1 MNSKNLHGRTSRY
14 EGCTVM
20 GVLSVSAFLTDAVTL
35 IHGPDG
41 CTHINTS
48 LLYSTLAEHDIFRIP
63 EIVSTGLGEDEI
75 IFGGEDA
82 LEDALTTVCGNDP
95 AAVVV
100 ASTCVSETIGDDV
113 AGICSQ
119 SWDVPVIYVPS
130 SGFLGGTFTDG
141 YTSTLTA
148 LSSFIA
154 PPSCW
159 KKNTGTVNIVGE
171 KNLEFEAEDNFQ
183 EVSRILGLLGLDVN
197 IRYVRD
203 ITVEDIGIFGDAEL
217 NLFREDKYGILG
229 RHFDAFTG
237 IPSLPEFPVGLSA
250 TLDFIRDVG
259 RLTGRDTTDA
269 VSAEEEQLAGLTD
282 EFSDLRGEYVTFD
295 SFGFQS
301 AEMEMFTEVA
311 EAVGIRVSEEG
322 TVIPIPFCMPVGT
335 LGLRRMLRQ
344 WRRFIDG

>member
-1 MNSKNLHGRTSRY
+1 
-14 EGCTVM
+14 M

-41 CTHINTS
+41 CVHINTS
-48 LLYSTLAEHDIFRIP
+48 LLYTTLAEHDIFRIP
-63 EIVSTGLGEDEI
+63 EIVSTGLGENEI

-82 LEDALTTVCGNDP
+82 LHNALTAACDDDP

-113 AGICSQ
+113 AGICSLP
-119 SWDVPVIYVPS
+119 WDCPVIYVPS

-141 YTSTLTA
+141 YTSTLTT
-148 LSSFIA
+148 LSSFIT
-154 PPSCW
+154 PGVKDS
-159 KKNTGTVNIVGE
+159 GLVNIVGE

-183 EVSRILGLLGLDVN
+183 EVSRILGMLDLDVN

-203 ITVEDIGIFGDAEL
+203 ITVADIGRFGDAGL
-217 NLFREDKYGILG
+217 NLFREDTYGILG
-229 RHFDAFTG
+229 RHFNACTG

-250 TLDFIRDVG
+250 TLQFIGDAG

-269 VSAEEEQLAGLTD
+269 VRIEEEQQAALTD
-282 EFSDLRGEYVTFD
+282 EFSDLAGEYVTFD

-301 AEMEMFTEVA
+301 AEVEMFAEVA

>member
-1 MNSKNLHGRTSRY
+1 
-14 EGCTVM
+14 M

-48 LLYSTLAEHDIFRIP
+48 LLYTTLAEHDVFRIP
-63 EIVSTGLGEDEI
+63 EIVSSGLGEDEV

-82 LEDALTTVCGNDP
+82 LHDALTAVCADDP

-113 AGICSQ
+113 AGICSRQ
-119 SWDVPVIYVPS
+119 WDCPVIYVPS
-130 SGFLGGTFTDG
+130 SGFLGGTFNDG

-148 LSSFIA
+148 LSSFIR
-154 PPSCW
+154 PGKRDPD
-159 KKNTGTVNIVGE
+159 KVNIIGE
-171 KNLEFEAEDNFQ
+171 KNLEFEVDDNFQ
-183 EVSRILGLLGLDVN
+183 EVSRILGMLDLDVN

-203 ITVEDIGIFGDAEL
+203 ITVENIGRFGDAGL
-217 NLFREDKYGILG
+217 NLFREDTNGILG
-229 RHFDAFTG
+229 RHFDACTG
-237 IPSLPEFPVGLSA
+237 IPSIPEFPVGLSA
-250 TLDFIRDVG
+250 TLAFIRETG
-259 RLTGRDTTDA
+259 RLTGRDFTDA
-269 VSAEEEQLAGLTD
+269 VRAEEEQQAALTD
-282 EFSDLRGEYVTFD
+282 EFSDLSGAYVTFD

-301 AEMEMFTEVA
+301 AGMEMFTEVA
-311 EAVGIRVSEEG
+311 DAVGVKVAPEG

-344 WRRFIDG
+344 WRRFING

>member
-1 MNSKNLHGRTSRY
+1 MNSKNLHGRTSRF

-48 LLYSTLAEHDIFRIP
+48 LLHTTLAEHDIFRIP

-82 LEDALTTVCGNDP
+82 LHDALTAVCGEDP

-119 SWDVPVIYVPS
+119 PWDCPVIYVPS

-148 LSSFIA
+148 LSSFI
-154 PPSCW
+154 PSPSPAGR
-159 KKNTGTVNIVGE
+159 NRGTVNIIGE

-183 EVSRILGLLGLDVN
+183 EVSRILGMLGLEVN

-203 ITVEDIGIFGDAEL
+203 ITVADIERFGDAGL
-217 NLFREDKYGILG
+217 TLFREDTSGILG
-229 RHFDAFTG
+229 RHFNACTG
-237 IPSLPEFPVGLSA
+237 IPSLPEFPVGLTA
-250 TLDFIRDVG
+250 TLQFIRDAA
-259 RLTGRDTTDA
+259 RLTGRDSTEA
-269 VSAEEEQLAGLTD
+269 VHAEEERQAALAD
-282 EFSDLRGEYVTFD
+282 EFSDLAGEYVTFD

-301 AEMEMFTEVA
+301 AEMDMFAEVA
-311 EAVGIRVSEEG
+311 EAVGIRVAEEG

>member
-1 MNSKNLHGRTSRY
+1 
-14 EGCTVM
+14 M

-48 LLYSTLAEHDIFRIP
+48 LLYTTLAEHDVFRIP
-63 EIVSTGLGEDEI
+63 EIVSTGLGEDEV

-82 LEDALTTVCGNDP
+82 LHDALTDICSDDP

-119 SWDVPVIYVPS
+119 SWDCPVIYVPS

-141 YTSTLTA
+141 YTNTLTA
-148 LSSFIA
+148 ISSFIR
-154 PPSCW
+154 PGKQDP
-159 KKNTGTVNIVGE
+159 NIVNIIGE
-171 KNLEFEAEDNFQ
+171 KNLEFEVEDNFQ
-183 EVSRILGLLGLDVN
+183 EVSRILGMLDLEVN
-197 IRYVRD
+197 VRYVRD
-203 ITVEDIGIFGDAEL
+203 ITVEECAKFGDAGL
-217 NLFREDKYGILG
+217 NLFREDTNGILG
-229 RHFDAFTG
+229 RHFDACTG

-250 TLDFIRDVG
+250 TLSFIRDVG
-259 RLTGRDTTDA
+259 RLTGRDATD
-269 VSAEEEQLAGLTD
+269 VVRAEEEQQAALAD
-282 EFSDLRGEYVTFD
+282 EFSDLAGEYVTFD

-301 AEMEMFTEVA
+301 AEVEMFAEVA
-311 EAVGIRVSEEG
+311 EAVGIRVSPEG

>member
-1 MNSKNLHGRTSRY
+1 
-14 EGCTVM
+14 M

-35 IHGPDG
+35 VHGPDG

-63 EIVSTGLGEDEI
+63 SIVSTGLGENEI

-82 LEDALTTVCGNDP
+82 LHDALTAVCNDDP
-95 AAVVV
+95 AAVIV

-119 SWDVPVIYVPS
+119 PWDCPVIHVPS

-141 YTSTLTA
+141 YTSALTS
-148 LSSFIA
+148 LTSFIT
-154 PPSCW
+154 PGKQDPGS
-159 KKNTGTVNIVGE
+159 VNIVGE
-171 KNLEFEAEDNFQ
+171 KNLEFEAEDNFR
-183 EVSRILGLLGLDVN
+183 EVSRILDLLDLEVN

-203 ITVEDIGIFGDAEL
+203 ITVADIERFGDAGL
-217 NLFREDKYGILG
+217 TIFREDLDGRLG
-229 RHFDAFTG
+229 RYFHARTG

-250 TLDFIRDVG
+250 TLAFIREVG
-259 RLTGRDTTDA
+259 RLTNRDSTQA
-269 VSAEEEQLAGLTD
+269 VCAEEERQAALAD
-282 EFSDLRGEYVTFD
+282 EFSDLAGEYMTFD

-301 AEMEMFTEVA
+301 AEIKMFTEVA
-311 EAVGIRVSEEG
+311 ETVGIRVAAEG

-335 LGLRRMLRQ
+335 LGLQRMLRQ

>member
-1 MNSKNLHGRTSRY
+1 MNSKNLHSRTSRY

-41 CTHINTS
+41 CAHINTS

-82 LEDALTTVCGNDP
+82 LEDALATVCGDDP

-119 SWDVPVIYVPS
+119 SWDCPVVYVPS
-130 SGFLGGTFTDG
+130 SGFLGGTFVDG

-148 LSSFIA
+148 LSSFIT
-154 PPSCW
+154 PPKPGEQNPC
-159 KKNTGTVNIVGE
+159 KVNIIGE

-183 EVSRILGLLGLDVN
+183 EVSRILGMLGLDVN

-203 ITVEDIGIFGDAEL
+203 ITVEDISRFGDAGL
-217 NLFREDKYGILG
+217 NLFREDKFGILG
-229 RHFDAFTG
+229 QHFNACTG

-250 TLDFIRDVG
+250 TLDFIRDAG
-259 RLTGRDTTDA
+259 RLTGRDTTD
-269 VSAEEEQLAGLTD
+269 VVRAEEEQQSSLTD
-282 EFSDLRGEYVTFD
+282 EFSDLAGEYVTFD

-301 AEMEMFTEVA
+301 AEMEMFAEVA
-311 EAVGIRVSEEG
+311 EAVGIRVSAEG

>member
-1 MNSKNLHGRTSRY
+1 MNLKSLPGRTSRF

-41 CTHINTS
+41 CSHINAS
-48 LLYSTLAEHDIFRIP
+48 LLHTTLAEHDIFRIP
-63 EIVSTGLGEDEI
+63 EIVSTGLGENEI

-82 LEDALTTVCGNDP
+82 LQEVLTDVCADDP

-119 SWDVPVIYVPS
+119 PWDCPVIYVPS
-130 SGFLGGTFTDG
+130 SGFLGGTFVDG
-141 YTSTLTA
+141 YTGTLTA
-148 LSSFIA
+148 LSSFIT
-154 PPSCW
+154 PGEQNPG
-159 KKNTGTVNIVGE
+159 KVNIIGE

-183 EVSRILGLLGLDVN
+183 EVSRLLGMLDLDVN

-203 ITVEDIGIFGDAEL
+203 ITVEDIGKFGDAGL
-217 NLFREDKYGILG
+217 NLFREDKCGVLG
-229 RHFDAFTG
+229 RHFDACTG

-250 TLDFIRDVG
+250 TLQFIRDAG

-269 VSAEEEQLAGLTD
+269 VRAEEEQQAGLAD
-282 EFSDLRGEYVTFD
+282 EFSDLAGEYVTFD

-301 AEMEMFTEVA
+301 AEMDMFAEVA
-311 EAVGIRVSEEG
+311 KAVGIRVSEEG

-344 WRRFIDG
+344 WRRFING

>member
-1 MNSKNLHGRTSRY
+1 
-14 EGCTVM
+14 M

-48 LLYSTLAEHDIFRIP
+48 LLYTTLAEHDVFRIP
-63 EIVSTGLGEDEI
+63 EIVSTGLGEDEV

-82 LEDALTTVCGNDP
+82 LHDALTTVCADDP

-113 AGICSQ
+113 EGICSQ
-119 SWDVPVIYVPS
+119 SWDCPVIYVPS

-141 YTSTLTA
+141 YTSTLAA
-148 LSSFIA
+148 LSSFIT
-154 PPSCW
+154 PGVGDPG
-159 KKNTGTVNIVGE
+159 KVNIIGE
-171 KNLEFEAEDNFQ
+171 KNLEFEVEDNFQ
-183 EVSRILGLLGLDVN
+183 EVSRLLAMLGLEVN
-197 IRYVRD
+197 IRYARD
-203 ITVEDIGIFGDAEL
+203 ITVDEIGRFGDAGL
-217 NLFREDKYGILG
+217 NIFREDTDGVLG
-229 RHFDAFTG
+229 RHFDALTG

-250 TLDFIRDVG
+250 TLSFIRDAG

-269 VSAEEEQLAGLTD
+269 VRAEEERQAALTE
-282 EFSDLRGEYVTFD
+282 EFSDLAGTYVTFD

-301 AEMEMFTEVA
+301 AGMEMFAEVA
-311 EAVGIRVSEEG
+311 NAVGIHVAPEG

-335 LGLRRMLRQ
+335 LGLQRMLRQ
-344 WRRFIDG
+344 WRRFING

>member
-1 MNSKNLHGRTSRY
+1 
-14 EGCTVM
+14 M

-41 CTHINTS
+41 CSHINTS
-48 LLYSTLAEHDIFRIP
+48 LLHTTLAEHDIFRIP
-63 EIVSTGLGEDEI
+63 EIISSGLSEDEI

-82 LEDALTTVCGNDP
+82 LHDALGAACADDP
-95 AAVVV
+95 AVVVV

-113 AGICSQ
+113 AGICSE
-119 SWDVPVIYVPS
+119 SWDCPVIYVPS

-148 LSSFIA
+148 LSSFITPA
-154 PPSCW
+154 RPGEQDP
-159 KKNTGTVNIVGE
+159 GIVNIVGE
-171 KNLEFEAEDNFQ
+171 KNLEFEAEDNYQ
-183 EVSRILGLLGLDVN
+183 EVFRILGMLGLDVN

-203 ITVEDIGIFGDAEL
+203 ISAADIGKFGNAGL
-217 NLFREDKYGILG
+217 NLFREDTYGILG
-229 RHFDAFTG
+229 RHFNACTG

-250 TLDFIRDVG
+250 TLQFIRDAG
-259 RLTGRDTTDA
+259 RLTGRETTDA
-269 VSAEEEQLAGLTD
+269 VSSEEEQQAGLAD
-282 EFSDLRGEYVTFD
+282 EFSDLAGEYVTFD

-301 AEMEMFTEVA
+301 AEMDMFAEVA
-311 EAVGIRVSEEG
+311 EAVGIRVSPEG
-322 TVIPIPFCMPVGT
+322 TVIPVPFCMPVGT

>member
-1 MNSKNLHGRTSRY
+1 
-14 EGCTVM
+14 M

-41 CTHINTS
+41 CSHINAS
-48 LLYSTLAEHDIFRIP
+48 LLHTTLAEHDIFRIP
-63 EIVSTGLGEDEI
+63 EIVSTGLGENEI

-82 LEDALTTVCGNDP
+82 LQEVLTDVCADDP

-100 ASTCVSETIGDDV
+100 ASTCVSETIGGDDV

-119 SWDVPVIYVPS
+119 PWDCPVIYVPS
-130 SGFLGGTFTDG
+130 SGFLGGTFVDG
-141 YTSTLTA
+141 YTGTLTA
-148 LSSFIA
+148 LSSFIT
-154 PPSCW
+154 PGEQNPG
-159 KKNTGTVNIVGE
+159 KVNIIGE

-183 EVSRILGLLGLDVN
+183 EVSRLLGMLDLDVN

-203 ITVEDIGIFGDAEL
+203 ITVEDIGKFGDAGL
-217 NLFREDKYGILG
+217 NLFREDKCGVLGG
-229 RHFDAFTG
+229 RHFDACTG

-250 TLDFIRDVG
+250 TLQFIRDAG

-269 VSAEEEQLAGLTD
+269 VRAEEEQQAGLAD
-282 EFSDLRGEYVTFD
+282 EFSDLAGEYVTFD

-301 AEMEMFTEVA
+301 AEMDMFAEVA
-311 EAVGIRVSEEG
+311 KAVGIRVSEEG
-322 TVIPIPFCMPVGT
+322 TVIPIPPFCMPVGT

-344 WRRFIDG
+344 WRRFING

>member
-1 MNSKNLHGRTSRY
+1 
-14 EGCTVM
+14 M

-48 LLYSTLAEHDIFRIP
+48 LLYTTLAEHDVFRIP
-63 EIVSTGLGEDEI
+63 EIVSTGLGEDEV
-75 IFGGEDA
+75 IFGGENA
-82 LEDALTTVCGNDP
+82 LEEALTEVCAGDP

-119 SWDVPVIYVPS
+119 PWDCPVVCVPS

-141 YTSTLTA
+141 YTNTLTA
-148 LSSFIA
+148 LSSFIK
-154 PPSCW
+154 PCPSGDQNPD
-159 KKNTGTVNIVGE
+159 KVNIIGE
-171 KNLEFEAEDNFQ
+171 KNLEFEVEDNFQ
-183 EVSRILGLLGLDVN
+183 EVSRILAMLDLEVN

-203 ITVEDIGIFGDAEL
+203 ITVDDIGRFGDACL
-217 NLFREDKYGILG
+217 NIFREDTGGILG
-229 RHFDAFTG
+229 RYFDACTG

-250 TLDFIRDVG
+250 TLSFIRDAG
-259 RLTGRDTTDA
+259 RLTGRDPTDA
-269 VSAEEEQLAGLTD
+269 LHAEEEQQTALAE
-282 EFSDLRGEYVTFD
+282 EFSDLAGAYVTFD

-301 AEMEMFTEVA
+301 AGMEMFAEVA
-311 EAVGIRVSEEG
+311 DAVGIKVAPEG

-344 WRRFIDG
+344 WRRFING

>member
-48 LLYSTLAEHDIFRIP
+48 LLYTTLAEHDIFRIP
-63 EIVSTGLGEDEI
+63 EIVSTGLGEDEV

-82 LEDALTTVCGNDP
+82 LHDALTAVCADDP

-113 AGICSQ
+113 AGICSLP
-119 SWDVPVIYVPS
+119 WDCPVIYVPS
-130 SGFLGGTFTDG
+130 SGFLGGTFVDG

-154 PPSCW
+154 PGERDPG
-159 KKNTGTVNIVGE
+159 KVNIIGE
-171 KNLEFEAEDNFQ
+171 KNLEFEVEDNYQ
-183 EVSRILGLLGLDVN
+183 EVARILAMLDLEVN

-203 ITVEDIGIFGDAEL
+203 ISVEDIGRFGDAGL
-217 NLFREDKYGILG
+217 NIFREDTNGILG
-229 RHFDAFTG
+229 RHFDACTG

-250 TLDFIRDVG
+250 TLSFIRDAG

-269 VSAEEEQLAGLTD
+269 VRAEEERQAALTE
-282 EFSDLRGEYVTFD
+282 EFSDLSGAYVTFD

-301 AEMEMFTEVA
+301 AGMEMFAEVA
-311 EAVGIRVSEEG
+311 DAVGIQVSPEG

-344 WRRFIDG
+344 WRRFING

>member
-1 MNSKNLHGRTSRY
+1 
-14 EGCTVM
+14 M

-41 CTHINTS
+41 CTHINAS
-48 LLYSTLAEHDIFRIP
+48 LLHTTLAEHDVFRIP
-63 EIVSTGLGEDEI
+63 EIVSTGLGENEI

-82 LEDALTTVCGNDP
+82 LHDALNTVCADDP

-119 SWDVPVIYVPS
+119 SWDCPVVYVPS

-141 YTSTLTA
+141 YNSTLTA
-148 LSSFIA
+148 LSSFIS
-154 PPSCW
+154 PGEQDPD
-159 KKNTGTVNIVGE
+159 KVNIVGE
-171 KNLEFEAEDNFQ
+171 KNLEFEAEDNFR
-183 EVSRILGLLGLDVN
+183 EVSRILGMLDLDVN

-203 ITVEDIGIFGDAEL
+203 ITVEDIGRFGDAGL
-217 NLFREDKYGILG
+217 NLFREDKDGILG
-229 RHFDAFTG
+229 RHFNACTG

-250 TLDFIRDVG
+250 TLQFIGDAG

-269 VSAEEEQLAGLTD
+269 VRAEEERQTGLAD
-282 EFSDLRGEYVTFD
+282 EFSDLAGEYVTFD

-301 AEMEMFTEVA
+301 AEMEMFAEVA
-311 EAVGIRVSEEG
+311 EAVGIRVSTEG